1 MTHLFRFILIL
12 LMPVIIMSCG
22 GAKIRLF
29 TDASDPLKEFTLEGR
44 GADKIL
50 LISVN
55 GMISDASQKSL
66 VRSKPSVV
74 QQIVAQLK
82 KAEKDKQI
90 KAVLLK
96 INSPGGTITA
106 SDILYHEIS
115 DFKARTKA
123 KLIVSMMDIATS
135 GAYYISLPADMI
147 MAHPTTVT
155 GSVGVIFLQPKVK
168 GLMDKIGFGV
178 EVKKTG
184 RNKDMGSPFREGTQE
199 EQQLFQNMADD
210 FGRRFISLVQTHRK
224 SDQSALAEISTARVF
239 LADDALKLGL
249 VDNIGYLSDAVTE
262 AKKLAGLED
271 AKLVTYRR
279 TEFPE
284 DNVYNTADVES
295 ENPNTSAIHI
305 EIPESLYP
313 NAGFYYLW
321 GAAVGD

>member
-284 DNVYNTADVES
+284 DNVYNTAGMEAD
-295 ENPNTSAIHI
+295 NQNTSAINI
-305 EIPESLYP
+305 EIPESFYP